1 MNKILKNFA
10 RYLDSNNLPYEF
22 IPNKDN
28 LMEIREPLKDS
39 TTVLTMYISCEDDK
53 SLGVRM
59 HVFGLAKVNN
69 ITTELSQQLNRYNE
83 KYSFKFMV
91 DGSGQIVMIAVLTV
105 VQGNEMLMSLIRLA
119 IEEATACYP
128 QIMRLLWK

>member
-1 MNKILKNFA
+1 
-10 RYLDSNNLPYEF
+10 
-22 IPNKDN
+22 
-28 LMEIREPLKDS
+28 MEIREPLKDS

-59 HVFGLAKVNN
+59 YVYGLAKVNN
-69 ITTELSQQLNRYNE
+69 ITTEISQQLNRYNE
-83 KYSFKFMV
+83 QCSFKFMV
-91 DGSGQIVMIAVLTV
+91 DGSGQIVMIAVLNV

-128 QIMRLLWK
+128 QIMRLLWR

>member
-53 SLGVRM
+53 SPGVRM